1 MRVRV
6 HHLMPTPECKKGHFI
21 RSAPSLRANPAVRP
35 RGLCVGDI
43 IGKLR
48 NFVALQQSFTFALVS
63 QAFYFGQ
70 QFLHRRRLSEEA
82 RKRAFLLI
90 TQLGRR

>member
-1 MRVRV
+1 
-6 HHLMPTPECKKGHFI
+6 MPTPERKKGHSV

-35 RGLCVGDI
+35 RGFSVGDI
-43 IGKLR
+43 IGKLQTI
-48 NFVALQQSFTFALVS
+48 VGLQQSFTFALVS